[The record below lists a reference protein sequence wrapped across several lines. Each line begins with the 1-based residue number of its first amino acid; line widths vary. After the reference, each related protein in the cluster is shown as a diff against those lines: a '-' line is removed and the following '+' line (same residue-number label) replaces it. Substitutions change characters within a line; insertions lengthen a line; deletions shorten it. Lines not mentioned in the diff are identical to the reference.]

1 MRIKNKILSGI
12 LALLAVACVSLGIAF
27 QRDNNVTVSAVS
39 GLSVNTLG
47 YLEWTAVDGATS
59 YEVSSAYGT
68 LTTTDTKVNVGDAI
82 MQAAKSATAQ
92 NPDAQSASVTFTVT
106 PVGAGEA
113 SEYLYNF
120 NSYID
125 YSFDTRDVSQ
135 AQIDQDGTLLGDDTI
150 VTNADKYRG
159 AIKATYK
166 NTLLT
171 FGFSTTSQFGTGD
184 TSNFFLFGKD
194 SNVKMTTNNLYMN
207 LGSVAYGAWK
217 ITNRKN
223 NILVAVDGRG
233 KTVETSSYVQV
244 ADWRVFS
251 IDLNSLYCYTMGVF
265 DTYDLNGEKTG
276 ETFYLRR
283 DKMDVNNQTKTKHS
297 ENSVFVNTATL
308 ATCNVTDD
316 TYKSATC
323 LGWKVPSSSG
333 LTYTIQSGKVNEN
346 ENAPLYEATGLS
358 LSTNGDIGVNLYVK
372 NVSNVTGAFKAEL
385 TFNGETEVVDFVET
399 QTAGVYKV
407 SKAVAPKYI
416 DEKITA
422 RVFVEGGPIGK
433 AVQYS
438 VRDYINQVEE
448 GDKEYAITQALANY
462 CDSVDTFFNAEA
474 EQPELDT
481 TEVDLSNYAPT
492 LVSTDENVVPYGI
505 SLIVEDKTTIRFFF
519 KVKGE
524 MPKVFKADG
533 KDVEV
538 VADQMEGFYY
548 IDLVDIDAKDLDK
561 DFEFQVGNC
570 KVQCCALTYGLS
582 VLGDSESDN
591 KTVNL
596 VKALYAYN
604 QAANDYF
611 ENE

>member
-12 LALLAVACVSLGIAF
+12 LALSAVACVSLGIAF
-27 QRDNNVTVSAVS
+27 QSDNNVTASAVS

-82 MQAAKSATAQ
+82 MKAAKSATAQ
-92 NPDAQSASVTFTVT
+92 NPDAQSASVAFTVT

-135 AQIDQDGTLLGDDTI
+135 AQINQDGTLLGDDTI
-150 VTNADKYRG
+150 VTKKNAYRG

-171 FGFSTTSQFGTGD
+171 CGLIPGEQFGSKS
-184 TSNFFLFGKD
+184 TSHFFLFGRNDK
-194 SNVKMTTNNLYMN
+194 VKADDGTYMTTS
-207 LGSVAYGAWK
+207 GTAYGAWR
-217 ITNRKN
+217 ITNNKSNVKVFIDGSRNKVEDSTYTE
-223 NILVAVDGRG
+223 VA
-233 KTVETSSYVQV
+233 T
-244 ADWRVFS
+244 FS
-251 IDLNSLYCYTMGVF
+251 TAAITEKSLYCYTMGVF
-265 DTYDLNGEKTG
+265 DTYDLKGDKTG

-283 DKMDVNNQTKTKHS
+283 DKMDVNNQTKTKHN
-297 ENSVFVNTATL
+297 ENSVFVNNETLTAN
-308 ATCNVTDD
+308 NVTED
-316 TYKSATC
+316 TYKNATC
-323 LGWKVPSSSG
+323 LGWKVPKVDE

-346 ENAPLYEATGLS
+346 ENSPLYEATGLS

-438 VRDYINQVEE
+438 VRDYINQAEE
-448 GDKEYAITQALANY
+448 GDKEYAITQALASY
-462 CDSVDTFFNAEA
+462 CDSVDTFFNAET

-481 TEVDLSNYAPT
+481 TAVDLSNYAPT
-492 LVSTDENVVPYGI
+492 LVSADENVVPYGI

-524 MPKVFKADG
+524 MPEVFKADG

-570 KVQCCALTYGLS
+570 KVQCSALTYGLS